1 MIMQQEK
8 QSTRAAAMGSN
19 DVRAGTTPPQ
29 PDDQS
34 REDLSARPACG
45 DEVALAPMAASRTKP
60 ETNAQNGRTI
70 ARRVLAVGALL
81 LGCGLAVASNWIDPL
96 RVCETVSGGDP
107 LTVVNVCNPWSEFEL
122 VPFLLVGLLFLSPDL
137 SELSVLSLVTLKREV
152 KAQQTELEATAQRQD
167 ALEMSLSAQIS
178 SLESSQTMT
187 NSVYIL
193 SGSAAQL
200 PEQVREK
207 EDLVRSEGFQY
218 RTSRGLRADDKA
230 EGSPLSSQGSAAALQ
245 LLKEWEELQPFTDI
259 GQRSHRSPRSNYVD
273 TDRIVRW
280 NAVFRDEIARVRAI
294 RNALA
299 HGQPVTSEDIH
310 GALDATRQLRRLL
323 HETA

>member
-34 REDLSARPACG
+34 REDPSARPACG

-167 ALEMSLSAQIS
+167 ALEMSLSAQIVNIHRRWVPVAARDD
-178 SLESSQTMT
+178 L
-187 NSVYIL
+187 V
-193 SGSAAQL
+193 SGSGLLRHAGTSGC
-200 PEQVREK
+200 VREPAGCG
-207 EDLVRSEGFQY
+207 DLLGCRF
-218 RTSRGLRADDKA
+218 
-230 EGSPLSSQGSAAALQ
+230 
-245 LLKEWEELQPFTDI
+245 
-259 GQRSHRSPRSNYVD
+259 
-273 TDRIVRW
+273 
-280 NAVFRDEIARVRAI
+280 RVRCRA
-294 RNALA
+294 RSLSRWW
-299 HGQPVTSEDIH
+299 PP
-310 GALDATRQLRRLL
+310 RPRRS
-323 HETA
+323 